1 MCKCS
6 VASTAAAA
14 AAAWAGAEMD
24 VMVVAMT
31 MKDRADLARDL
42 KALFLLFVFTLFD
55 TLLNLMEVVSA
66 LWWGTLFNAVVG

>member
-55 TLLNLMEVVSA
+55 TLLSLKVVSA